1 MAHPCRAAVSEW
13 MPARLCPW
21 SGCGRDWSGA
31 HGASVG
37 CGPGRRRTVRAAPAP
52 TAVAPWRGALAPRS
66 PACSSATSPP
76 WPGPRWPRL
85 SLPSPPSQEEKKLRV
100 AHSSHGEKLELGA
113 SVNREHGRELSI
125 WNLMVACVEVCAVV
139 NEFSALSNMTP
150 FCAFF
155 SLSRQPVIRLF
166 LPGAARAR

>member
-1 MAHPCRAAVSEW
+1 MSGRSERMDASEIVPMVGLRPRLEWGPRSERRLRSGTATYGPSCTGPDGGSPMARRPGTALPSMFVGNKPAVARPTLAAAVLALS
-13 MPARLCPW
+13 AI
-21 SGCGRDWSGA
+21 
-31 HGASVG
+31 
-37 CGPGRRRTVRAAPAP
+37 PGREETPGSP
-52 TAVAPWRGALAPRS
+52 LKPWRETGAR
-66 PACSSATSPP
+66 
-76 WPGPRWPRL
+76 
-85 SLPSPPSQEEKKLRV
+85 
-100 AHSSHGEKLELGA
+100 A